1 VASTPDSPRQLIA
14 WGIAM
19 AALAVILAW
28 ALYVARGA
36 LLLIY
41 ISGVLAM
48 GFSPIVRLIERQ
60 RLLPVGTRRFP
71 RWLAIL
77 MIYFAIIGTLTMV
90 AIMVLPPLVQ
100 QARDLANRL
109 PEMLDKAQTFLMN
122 RGLLTHRI
130 TLREAVERAPGSP
143 GDTVGTV
150 LGAVAGVVGGI
161 FGLVT
166 ILILTFYLLVESD
179 SLYRSFKRLFPAE
192 HRDRAFVITRDIS
205 IKVSAWL
212 NGQLILAATIGGSA
226 ALGLWLLGVPYFYVL
241 ALIAA
246 IGEMIPVVGPIL
258 SAIPAVLVALTVS
271 PQKAIAVILFFVL
284 QQQFENHVLVPKV
297 MERQVGISAAFVI
310 IALLFGGSL
319 LGILGAVLAVPTA
332 AIIQVVFQELFPYE
346 DRHP

>member
-1 VASTPDSPRQLIA
+1 MT
-14 WGIAM
+14 
-19 AALAVILAW
+19 ALVVVVVW
-28 ALYVARGA
+28 ALFLARTA

-41 ISGVLAM
+41 VSGVLAI
-48 GFSPIVRLIERQ
+48 GFGPAVRLIEKQ
-60 RLLPVGTRRFP
+60 RLLPVGSRRFP

-77 MIYFAIIGTLTMV
+77 TIYFIILGSLTVVGM
-90 AIMVLPPLVQ
+90 MVLPPLVD
-100 QARDLANRL
+100 QARDLGQRL
-109 PEMLDKAQTFLMN
+109 PEMLDRAQTWLIN
-122 RGLLTHRI
+122 KGVLTHRI
-130 TLREAVERAPGSP
+130 TLREAVEQAPGSP

-150 LGAVAGVVGGI
+150 VGAVTGVVGGI

-179 SLYRSFKRLFPAE
+179 NLYRTFKRMFPVE
-192 HRDRAFVITRDIS
+192 HRDRASVIARDIS

-212 NGQLILAATIGGSA
+212 NGQLILAATIGASA

-258 SAIPAVLVALTVS
+258 SAVPAVLVALTVS
-271 PQKAIAVILFFVL
+271 PQKALAVIIFFFV
-284 QQQFENHVLVPKV
+284 QQQFENHVLVPKI

-319 LGILGAVLAVPTA
+319 LGILGAILAVPTA
-332 AIIQVVFQELFPYE
+332 AIIQVLFQELYANE
-346 DRHP
+346 ERHP